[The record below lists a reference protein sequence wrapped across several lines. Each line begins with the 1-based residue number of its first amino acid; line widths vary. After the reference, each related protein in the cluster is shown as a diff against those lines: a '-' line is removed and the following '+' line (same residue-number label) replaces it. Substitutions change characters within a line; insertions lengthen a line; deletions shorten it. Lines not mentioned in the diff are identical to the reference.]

1 MNKEWKEPTADL
13 LLNLGSQIHLWC
25 GFSKY
30 LTSSALFFL
39 VVEWGEASYHLE
51 AMHFTFKM
59 QMRMKV
65 SILHTY

>member
-1 MNKEWKEPTADL
+1 MNKEWKEPTL
-13 LLNLGSQIHLWC
+13 HLNLGSNIHLWC

-30 LTSSALFFL
+30 LTSALFFL
-39 VVEWGEASYHLE
+39 VIGGGETSHHLE

-65 SILHTY
+65 ITVHIY